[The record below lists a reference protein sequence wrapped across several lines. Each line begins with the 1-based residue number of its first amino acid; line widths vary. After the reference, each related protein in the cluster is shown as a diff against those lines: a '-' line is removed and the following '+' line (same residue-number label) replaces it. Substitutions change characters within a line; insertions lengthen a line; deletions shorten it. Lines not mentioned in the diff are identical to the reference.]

1 MSLLFLTALALS
13 ADCFA
18 VSVSGG
24 IKTKN
29 PSETAFKFAVY
40 FGAAQTLMLLAG
52 WFAGAWFRPLFG
64 GIAGGA
70 AFAFLS
76 LAGLRMI
83 FESARAGGRK
93 EIRLENPG
101 VLSGL
106 ALAVSIDALFAG
118 TGLSIMRAPL
128 FLTAM
133 TVGITAFLVSFAGVY
148 AGGRVGE
155 NFRKNAELAG
165 GALLILIGLRILL

>member
-24 IKTKN
+24 IKTQN
-29 PSETAFKFAVY
+29 TPETAFRFAVY
-40 FGAAQTLMLLAG
+40 FGAAQALMLLAG

-83 FESARAGGRK
+83 FESTRGGERNA
-93 EIRLENPG
+93 IRLDKPG

-106 ALAVSIDALFAG
+106 ALAVSIDALFVG

-128 FLTAM
+128 FLTAA
-133 TVGITAFLVSFAGVY
+133 TVGIISAAVSFAGVY
-148 AGGRVGE
+148 AGGRVSE
-155 NFRKNAELAG
+155 SFRKNAELAG
-165 GALLILIGLRILL
+165 GALLIIIGLRILL